1 MNATTALTTALF
13 AAMSAVASTTAAG
26 AFEFESGFFQTV
38 FFIFS
43 VQFVYLRR
51 ALVNYSYIWS

>member
-43 VQFVYLRR
+43 VQFVYLR
-51 ALVNYSYIWS
+51 